1 MLRGALAIV
10 ALVRRVGRE
19 STIVTSY
26 GTPENALP
34 MDWGRNLAPPID
46 PTPRVIGPTVVR

>member
-1 MLRGALAIV
+1 MLRSALAIV